1 MITYIVLFIL
11 VLLFGK
17 ALDKYKNDKLVS
29 FLLAAILILIL
40 SLVAGIRSINLGY
53 DASKYV
59 RSTLFRIE
67 YFDTYKEFMANT
79 TVESGFSTF
88 SYLICMISPNLNLM
102 MFCYSLVTSIF
113 IFLFLYNEKDK
124 ISLSKGLIIYYLT
137 LYLVSFNIIRQS
149 ISVAMV
155 LYSFSMVRKNKKIIP
170 ILVLLVAMTFH
181 NSTIFAIPIYVLYF
195 GYKFMDKKK
204 IVWKKKI
211 YITGV
216 VLVLLFILGWFY
228 EPIVL
233 FFYNIGLISQKYVSY
248 LTRFEDT
255 VDLNLGNLLIRVV
268 WLFLGYKY
276 LCSKRIDQETKNNTF
291 MCYVL
296 LLIEFLISLI
306 SIKMVPLN
314 RLGYFYYYI
323 GIFYLLP
330 QIHNI
335 YKENIRGKQ
344 LLNGTIYFVLIFN
357 FIWRTVLTNSYAVYP
372 YASDIFTWMR

>member
-17 ALDKYKNDKLVS
+17 VLDKYKNDKLVS
-29 FLLAAILILIL
+29 LLFAAILILIL

-67 YFDTYKEFMANT
+67 YFDTYKEFMANI

-88 SYLICMISPNLNLM
+88 SYLICMISPNVNLM

-113 IFLFLYNEKDK
+113 VFLFLYNEKDK
-124 ISLSKGLIIYYLT
+124 IPLSKGIIIYYLT

-155 LYSFSMVRKNKKIIP
+155 LYSFSMLRKNKKIIP

-181 NSTIFAIPIYVLYF
+181 NSTIFAFPIYAVYF
-195 GYKFMDKKK
+195 GYKFMDKRK
-204 IVWKKKI
+204 VTWNKKI
-211 YITGV
+211 YITGAI
-216 VLVLLFILGWFY
+216 LGILFVLGWFY
-228 EPIVL
+228 KPVVL
-233 FFYNIGLISQKYVSY
+233 LFYNIGLISQKYVSY
-248 LTRFEDT
+248 LTRFDDT
-255 VDLNLGNLLIRVV
+255 LDLNLGNLLIRIV
-268 WLFLGYKY
+268 WLFFGYRY
-276 LCSKRIDQETKNNTF
+276 LRAKRVSDDTKKDMF
-291 MCYVL
+291 LFYVL
-296 LLIEFLISLI
+296 LLIDFIISVI
-306 SIKMVPLN
+306 SIKIYPLN
-314 RLGYFYYYI
+314 RVGYCYYYL
-323 GIFYLLP
+323 GIFNLLP

-335 YKENIRGKQ
+335 YKKNIRGKQ
-344 LLNGTIYFVLIFN
+344 VLNASIYFVLIFN
-357 FIWRTVLTNSYAVYP
+357 FIWRTVLVNSYAVYP

>member
-17 ALDKYKNDKLVS
+17 VLEKYKNDKLVS
-29 FLLAAILILIL
+29 FILATVLILIL

-59 RSTLFRIE
+59 RSTFFRIN
-67 YFDTYKEFMANT
+67 YFDTYQEFMANT

-88 SYLICMISPNLNLM
+88 SYLICMISPNVNFM

-113 IFLFLYNEKDK
+113 VFLFLYNEKDK

-155 LYSFSMVRKNKKIIP
+155 LYSFSMLRKNKKIVP

-181 NSTIFAIPIYVLYF
+181 NSTIFALPIYVIYF

-204 IVWKKKI
+204 ISWKKKI
-211 YITGV
+211 YITGAI
-216 VLVLLFILGWFY
+216 LGLLFILGWFY

-255 VDLNLGNLLIRVV
+255 VDLNLGNLLIRIV

-276 LCSKRIDQETKNNTF
+276 LKTKRITDDTKKDMF
-291 MCYVL
+291 VFYVF
-296 LLIEFLISLI
+296 LLIDFIISII
-306 SIKMVPLN
+306 SIKIYPLN
-314 RLGYFYYYI
+314 RVGYCYYYI
-323 GIFYLLP
+323 GIFNLLP

-335 YKENIRGKQ
+335 YKKNIRGKQ
-344 LLNGTIYFVLIFN
+344 ILDGVIYFVLIFN
-357 FIWRTVLTNSYAVYP
+357 FIWRTVLVNSYAVYP